1 LDISFNNYSIEAIQN
16 LFEGLIVNKTLKN
29 LEMTGM
35 PIAQIN
41 IHKFC
46 EGLKENSTLERIS
59 WDMEIDDQDLDLF
72 EKLEKM
78 TLINFSLRSIKTSK
92 TEISLKNN
100 LSSLL
105 FLYLQSNQWIHEN
118 IKHINNSGIPP
129 CPVKNLIFFYKKI
142 LSKEKKNFLNLELFI
157 TCIERK
163 TELFTEQ

>member
-1 LDISFNNYSIEAIQN
+1 MISLDISFNNYSIEAIQN
-16 LFEGLIVNKTLKN
+16 LFEGLITNKTLKN
-29 LEMTGM
+29 LEMIGI

-46 EGLKENSTLERIS
+46 EVLKENSTLERIS
-59 WDMEIDDQDLDLF
+59 WDMEIDANDLDLF

-78 TLINFSLRSIKTSK
+78 ALVNFSLLDINTNK

-118 IKHINNSGIPP
+118 IKHVNNSGIPP
-129 CPVKNLIFFYKKI
+129 CPVILHNYIYCFYF
-142 LSKEKKNFLNLELFI
+142 NYFNYH
-157 TCIERK
+157 
-163 TELFTEQ
+163 

>member
-1 LDISFNNYSIEAIQN
+1 MWGSRNNSLTSLDISNNNYSIEAVQN
-16 LFEGLIVNKTLKN
+16 LLDGLHSNKTLKKI
-29 LEMTGM
+29 EMMGI

-46 EGLKENSTLERIS
+46 EVMKENSSLESIS
-59 WDMEIDDQDLDLF
+59 WDMEIDGNDLDLF

-78 TLINFSLRSIKTSK
+78 ALGNFSLLTLNTNK
-92 TEISLKNN
+92 TEISLNNN

-129 CPVKNLIFFYKKI
+129 CAVIIFFPFI
-142 LSKEKKNFLNLELFI
+142 LFLLNLYFRI
-157 TCIERK
+157 IC
-163 TELFTEQ
+163 FQY